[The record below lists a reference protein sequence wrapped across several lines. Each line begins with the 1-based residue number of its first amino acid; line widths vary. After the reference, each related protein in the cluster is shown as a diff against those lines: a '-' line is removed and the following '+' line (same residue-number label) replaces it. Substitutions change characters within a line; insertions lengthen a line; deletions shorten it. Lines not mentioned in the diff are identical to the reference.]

1 MHFYKIEYSRNPATM
16 WKKLKTIEPTDRK
29 NFKSLYKWAKST
41 SRYHFT
47 DKEDLSSL
55 DTDCPAVIPIT
66 RFDISDLP
74 SIEMTQPATFAKRAS
89 TRKNNNNEMEEH
101 DFRTWGYDIDGGY
114 TILNRKSKP
123 ELPTSLQQQI
133 DKLGFKD
140 PHVRFDVQMPGQCF
154 YWHIDAFGGILG
166 KASKGEFS
174 RGDFEKHS
182 AADIDQRKIMRIV
195 IFLEDQKLG
204 HHWQQGNLY
213 LRFQKGDVIAWPWR
227 DVPHGTANYGHVP
240 RPTVNVTGIVTDKT
254 YEFLDGITQ
263 TNQTFI

>member
-1 MHFYKIEYSRNPATM
+1 MNFYKIEYSRNPGNM
-16 WKKLKTIEPTDRK
+16 WESLKTNPPVSRDAYD
-29 NFKSLYKWAKST
+29 SLYEWAKVT
-41 SRYHFT
+41 SRYHFS
-47 DKEDLSSL
+47 DKEDISSL

-66 RFDISDLP
+66 RFDVKEIPNID
-74 SIEMTQPATFAKRAS
+74 MTQPATFAKRAS
-89 TRKNNNNEMEEH
+89 SRKNNNNKMEEH

-123 ELPTSLQQQI
+123 ELPSSLQQQI
-133 DKLGFKD
+133 DQFGFEE
-140 PHVRFDVQMPGQCF
+140 PHVRYDVQMPGQCF

-166 KASKGEFS
+166 KESRGEFS

-182 AADIDQRKIMRIV
+182 AADLDQRKIMRIV

-213 LRFQKGDVIAWPWR
+213 LQYQKGDVIAWPWR
-227 DVPHGTANYGHVP
+227 DVPHGTANYGHTP

-254 YEFLDGITQ
+254 YEYMNELAR
-263 TNQTFI
+263 TNKKFI